1 MLKARNNSKAS
12 VSLTIKNIRIL
23 NNYFIP
29 FLEEMVFLSKK
40 GLDFNDFKI
49 ICKAIYNGVHR
60 IDDMKSLILKLSYTM
75 NNFRLSSHT
84 KPVEILSKYEKEKL
98 ILTTPTVEYL
108 SDGRQ
113 IDIVTKKVIPQQ
125 VSCVYEICKPS
136 GEVIIENTLVEVA
149 SVIGIDPDTLSRHL
163 EVSYLKKRQF
173 VELKNYKVRR
183 IPVFS

>member
-75 NNFRLSSHT
+75 NNFRLSTHT
-84 KPVEILSKYEKEKL
+84 KPVENLSKDEKEKL

-125 VSCVYEICKPS
+125 ASCVYEICKPS
-136 GEVIIENTLVEVA
+136 GELIIVNTLVEVA

-163 EVSYLKKRQF
+163 EVSKRQF